1 VLLKIL
7 RKLAWTLALTGLGL
21 GGCASVGPV
30 FIPFAADKAGSTA
43 SQTIHVTKESGWE
56 VQLLFPTPKGGVDKK
71 TFEHLMDAAN
81 SISGASTSPTRPPRG
96 MQLRLT
102 VTQNQYGQSMR
113 IKDESIS
120 QQRLSRGEP
129 GAIGLH
135 LDALRLQPGEYV
147 VTVQALEDEPRL
159 VGIPVALSVGTT
171 WK

>member
-1 VLLKIL
+1 MLLKIL
-7 RKLAWTLALTGLGL
+7 RKLAWTLALTSLGL

-43 SQTIHVTKESGWE
+43 SQTIHVTKESGWAVE
-56 VQLLFPTPKGGVDKK
+56 IVFPAPKEGLDREAFDRLERIAE
-71 TFEHLMDAAN
+71 T
-81 SISGASTSPTRPPRG
+81 ISGELVSSRPHRGMRLRLVVTSSQTGQQVSVVDRISTSQT
-96 MQLRLT
+96 
-102 VTQNQYGQSMR
+102 
-113 IKDESIS
+113 
-120 QQRLSRGEP
+120 LSGGRF

>member
-7 RKLAWTLALTGLGL
+7 RKLVWTLALTSLGL
-21 GGCASVGPV
+21 VGCASVGPV

-43 SQTIHVTKESGWE
+43 SQTIRVTKESGWE
-56 VQLLFPTPKGGVDKK
+56 VVLEFLMPKGNFDKK
-71 TFEHLMDAAN
+71 VYDRLEGIAN
-81 SISGASTSPTRPPRG
+81 SISCSPTSPRQPCRDIR
-96 MQLRLT
+96 LWLT
-102 VTQNQYGQSMR
+102 VTKSQAGQY
-113 IKDESIS
+113 IPVVE
-120 QQRLSRGEP
+120 RLITEQHMA
-129 GAIGLH
+129 GALTLH